1 MSTTHHV
8 STTSPGLY
16 LYAFTFSQWFN
27 YLPPFIFAS
36 YVCGHGASW
45 PLCGAAFLG
54 GGLVGFTQLLAV
66 QLIFPCM
73 QQLKVVKWPQ
83 RARTDGPCQGSSWSQ
98 SSVQWVCRRQVHDN
112 EAALLGCRVNSYH
125 TATRL
130 MSTLHKNL
138 DGRCLDFC
146 L

>member
-1 MSTTHHV
+1 MHSHFPSGLITFPLSFLLPMYV
-8 STTSPGLY
+8 AVAPPGLY
-16 LYAFTFSQWFN
+16 VELRFWE
-27 YLPPFIFAS
+27 
-36 YVCGHGASW
+36 VVW
-45 PLCGAAFLG
+45 LG
-54 GGLVGFTQLLAV
+54 SHSCSAV

-98 SSVQWVCRRQVHDN
+98 SSAQWACRRQVHDN

-130 MSTLHKNL
+130 MSTFHKNL
-138 DGRCLDFC
+138 DGKMFGLLFVNDVHS
-146 L
+146 